1 MKYCGYWTWAI
12 HSVVSINDCQWHEI
26 SSIQIQNTEEKH
38 CSVGHIQY
46 IKMSSEE
53 TYSPFDSWCAHICH
67 LQKTRLQ
74 RNVSDWDFFLMHL
87 SSKWLHINRWRTFF
101 LVWFLNIYLSF
112 GCIWAFEWFHM
123 AKWRTNRAT
132 VMCWKTEDVIY
143 IAEMHMFPNMVPQ
156 NTSWVFFWMHLRFF

>member
-74 RNVSDWDFFLMHL
+74 HNVTDWDFFSMHL
-87 SSKWLHINRWRTFF
+87 SSKWLHINRWRTYGSSTSIF
-101 LVWFLNIYLSF
+101 LLDAFEHLSDFTWLNDVQIGRQSCAEKLKMLYRRNAHVSKYGSSKYILSF
-112 GCIWAFEWFHM
+112 LLDAFELF
-123 AKWRTNRAT
+123 
-132 VMCWKTEDVIY
+132 
-143 IAEMHMFPNMVPQ
+143 
-156 NTSWVFFWMHLRFF
+156 